1 MMRLILLPMGN
12 IPEMLLDKVSD
23 ELRSQLR
30 IVTDIGGNLGI
41 PKEFRD
47 SYRDQYSIERVLKFL
62 NQNVQGKVLA
72 ITDNDLFAAD
82 TNFTYGQAQ
91 MNGSAGIFS
100 TFRLRPEFYRQKT
113 DNSILMERSTK
124 EAVHEVGHMLGLKH
138 CLNEKCVMNFSPTI
152 FNFDKKT
159 KFFCDDCKAKLGI

>member
-1 MMRLILLPMGN
+1 MGN
-12 IPEMLLDKVSD
+12 IPEMVLDKLSD
-23 ELRSQLR
+23 ELKNQLR
-30 IVTDIGGNLGI
+30 IVTDIAATMGI

-47 SYRDQYSIERVLKFL
+47 SYRDQYSIERILKFL

-82 TNFTYGQAQ
+82 MNFAYGQAQ
-91 MNGSAGIFS
+91 MSGQSAVFS
-100 TFRLRPEFYRQKT
+100 IFRLRPEFYRKRP
-113 DNSILMERSTK
+113 DNSILIERSVK

-152 FNFDKKT
+152 FNFDKKS
-159 KFFCDDCKAKLGI
+159 KDFCDNCRAKFGI